1 MIRTPNDIYVTAPTT
16 FYITNDHHYREGHM
30 RFIEDIGYHSV
41 APWSDI
47 VHITVGS
54 LAQQRGG
61 DEVGVAAKVAY
72 SGMHNPNG
80 IGHGANSSEILIVRA
95 AAGIFVRA
103 MVDPADKGGK
113 KLKILEEIQLPSS
126 LDNPTYYSD
135 PYASAPGAADDA
147 SGYVLAGLGRALD
160 LSSTHLKADGLD
172 PVMVWMVRPS
182 REEGKK
188 WDMKLIFQDDS
199 KTIRSASA
207 AVVVGI
213 DPKENGGRKQ
223 GWLFVTGFFS
233 KAMVATKI
241 NL

>member
-1 MIRTPNDIYVTAPTT
+1 M
-16 FYITNDHHYREGHM
+16 
-30 RFIEDIGYHSV
+30 

>member
-1 MIRTPNDIYVTAPTT
+1 
-16 FYITNDHHYREGHM
+16 M

-54 LAQQRGG
+54 LARQKGG
-61 DEVGVAAKVAY
+61 DEVGVAAKTAY

-80 IGHGANSSEILIVRA
+80 LGHGANSSEILIVRA
-95 AAGIFVRA
+95 AAGAFIRA
-103 MVDPADKGGK
+103 TLDLADKSGK
-113 KLKILEEIQLPSS
+113 KLKVLEELQLQSS

-135 PYASAPGAADDA
+135 PYASAPAAPDDA
-147 SGYVLAGLGRALD
+147 SGYVLAGLGRACD
-160 LSSTHLKADGLD
+160 LSSTHLKPDGLD
-172 PVMVWMVRPS
+172 PVMVWMVQPS
-182 REEGKK
+182 KAGVTGKK
-188 WDMKLIFQDDS
+188 WDTKLIFQDDS

-207 AVVVGI
+207 AVIVGI

-223 GWLFVTGFFS
+223 GWLFVTGFLS

-241 NL
+241 DL